1 MKTLKDLRKHYFDV
15 GSGDY
20 KEADKYTTDSLIRE
34 DELKQILIENIK
46 ELKKDIIYW
55 NKQKDG
61 GWKDNLLG
69 VLIGFL
75 ETQIDWIKEFGN
87 IKEEDLK

>member
-1 MKTLKDLRKHYFDV
+1 M
-15 GSGDY
+15 
-20 KEADKYTTDSLIRE
+20 
-34 DELKQILIENIK
+34 IENIK

-61 GWKDNLLG
+61 GWKDNLLD